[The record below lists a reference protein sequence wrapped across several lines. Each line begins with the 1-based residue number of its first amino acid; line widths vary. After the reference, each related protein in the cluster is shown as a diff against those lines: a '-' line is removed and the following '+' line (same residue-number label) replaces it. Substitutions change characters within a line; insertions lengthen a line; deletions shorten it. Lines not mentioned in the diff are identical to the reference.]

1 MSLFSIDRAKCVK
14 CGACV
19 AECPTS
25 LVRMPEADS
34 FPEPLA
40 GKEQGCIA
48 CGHCQAVCPTGA
60 LTLGAFDPTEFVP
73 IREELGVSPEQVE
86 QLFKSRRSVR
96 SFTPEPVD
104 RETLAG
110 LVDFAR
116 WSPTG
121 HNLQAVRWA
130 VVESREGVVRLTEQ
144 VVDWMRS
151 EAEKGSELSA
161 VLNMPGL
168 VRAWDKG
175 KDVICRGAPHLVA
188 AWTAPG
194 EGVTPDL
201 DAVAALTQVE
211 LAAHA
216 LGLGACW
223 DGYLIFTAR
232 HTDVCHMFGIPEGS
246 RVHGVLMLGRPRLRY
261 RQIPPRKEADVRW
274 V

>member
-1 MSLFSIDRAKCVK
+1 MSLFNIDRAKCVK

-25 LVRMPEADS
+25 LVRMPHAGS

-40 GKEQGCIA
+40 GKERGCIA

-60 LTLGAFDPTEFVP
+60 LTLGAFDPTEFVA

-86 QLFKSRRSVR
+86 QLIKSRRSVR
-96 SFTPEPVD
+96 SFSPEPVE

-121 HNLQAVRWA
+121 HNLQEVRWA
-130 VVESREGVVRLTEQ
+130 VVESREGVVRLTAQ
-144 VVDWMRS
+144 VVDWMRG
-151 EAEKGSELSA
+151 EAEKKSELSA
-161 VLNMPGL
+161 ILNMPGV

-175 KDVICRGAPHLVA
+175 KDVVCRGAPHLVA

-194 EGVTPDL
+194 EGIMPEL
-201 DAVAALTQVE
+201 DAAAALTQVE

-216 LGLGACW
+216 MGLGACW

-232 HTDVCHMFGIPEGS
+232 HTDMCPMFGIPEGS
-246 RVHGVLMLGRPRLRY
+246 LVHGVLMLGRPRLRY
-261 RQIPPRKEADVRW
+261 RRIPPRREADVRW

>member
-25 LVRMPEADS
+25 LVRMPEAGS

-40 GKEQGCIA
+40 GKEQSCIA

-73 IREELGVSPEQVE
+73 IREELAVGPEQVE

-96 SFTPEPVD
+96 AFKAEPVE
-104 RETLAG
+104 RETLTG
-110 LVDFAR
+110 LVDYAR

-121 HNLQAVRWA
+121 HNLQVVRWA
-130 VVESREGVVRLTEQ
+130 VVESREGVIRLTEQ
-144 VVDWMRS
+144 VVEWMRG
-151 EAEKGSELSA
+151 EAEKGTDLSA
-161 VLNMPGL
+161 ILNMPGL

-194 EGVTPDL
+194 EGITPDL
-201 DAVAALTQVE
+201 DAIVALTQVE
-211 LAAHA
+211 LAAHSM
-216 LGLGACW
+216 GLGACW

-232 HTDVCHMFGIPEGS
+232 HMNVCSLFGIPEGS
-246 RVHGVLMLGRPRLRY
+246 RVHGVLMLGRPCVRY
-261 RQIPPRKEADVRW
+261 RQIPPRRAADVRW